1 MGNEGHVHSPAVSEF
16 SPHWTLNPAV
26 TFLNHG
32 SFGACPIPVL
42 AAQQQWRSRMERQPL
57 QFFDQDIEGL
67 LDQARAALATF
78 VGADSEDLAFVPNA
92 TTGVN
97 TVLKSL
103 QFAAGDEVLTTNQEY
118 NACRNALNA
127 VADRWGLRVVVAEIP
142 FPIASA
148 QTVVDAVLEKVSART
163 RLVLVDHIVS
173 QTGLIFPIAAL
184 IQALSQRGIDTLI
197 DGAHAPGMVP
207 LNLGQLGATY
217 YTGNCHK
224 WLCAPKG
231 SAFLYVRRDRQ
242 SLIRPLTISHGAN
255 ALRGDRSR
263 FRLEFDWVGTDDPTP
278 YLCIPEAIQFLGSL
292 LPGGWAQLMAT
303 NHALAVQAR
312 QVLCAGL
319 GVALPCPESML
330 GAMAVVPLPEGKASE
345 LQVPLRTHYQI
356 EVPIIPFPTPNHR
369 LVRVSAQLY
378 NTLPQ
383 YDYLTAALRTLLVAE
398 RRAECEAEEQGL

>member
-1 MGNEGHVHSPAVSEF
+1 MENEKQVHSPSAPDF
-16 SPHWTLNPAV
+16 SGYWMLDPAV

-57 QFFDQDIEGL
+57 QFFDRDIEGL
-67 LDQARAALATF
+67 LDQARATLARF

-97 TVLKSL
+97 TVLRSL
-103 QFAAGDEVLTTNQEY
+103 RFAAGDEVLTTNQEY

-127 VADRWGLRVVVAEIP
+127 VADRWDLRVVVAEVP

-148 QTVVDAVLEKVSART
+148 QMVIDAVVEKVSPRT
-163 RLVLVDHIVS
+163 RLVLIDHVVS
-173 QTGLIFPIAAL
+173 QTGLVFPVAAL
-184 IQALSQRGIDTLI
+184 IQRLSQQGIDTLI

-231 SAFLYVRRDRQ
+231 AAFLYVQRDRQ

-278 YLCIPEAIQFLGSL
+278 YLCIPEVIQFLGSL
-292 LPGGWAQLMAT
+292 LPGGCAQLMAA

-319 GVALPCPESML
+319 DVELPCPESML
-330 GAMAVVPLPEGKASE
+330 GAMAVVPLPPGNPSE
-345 LQVPLRTHYQI
+345 LQRALRTQYQI
-356 EVPIIPFPTPNHR
+356 EVPIIPFPTPTNR
-369 LVRVSAQLY
+369 LVRISAQLY
-378 NTLPQ
+378 NTLPH
-383 YDYLTAALRTLLVAE
+383 YEYLATALRGLLAAE
-398 RRAECEAEEQGL
+398 R